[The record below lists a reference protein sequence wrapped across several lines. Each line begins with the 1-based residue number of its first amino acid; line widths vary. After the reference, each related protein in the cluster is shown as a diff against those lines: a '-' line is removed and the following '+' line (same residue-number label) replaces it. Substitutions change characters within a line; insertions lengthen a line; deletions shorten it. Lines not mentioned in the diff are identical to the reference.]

1 VTDGQTT
8 LRGTSALERP
18 MVRWDKP
25 WLLLVVANVVGT
37 LYILA
42 SVLGWWDAV
51 GAGILDYVAF
61 EALIVVANLLFLR
74 SALAQPGRWRRP
86 WLLVSAGLFAALVGS
101 LVSILYGLTLGYV
114 PSPSWA
120 DAFFLALYPL
130 VAIGLMQFPRAV
142 RRPGDAVGF
151 ALDAVA
157 VLFGGG
163 MVVAYT
169 LIIPTL
175 EMGQDGLAAQA
186 VAAAYPLGDLL
197 LVFGLLWVVIR
208 RRSLPRDAGIGA
220 LVLALLIQVAVDLL
234 FSHESLNGGTGN
246 ATLLNSMAALTWI
259 LVAWAGY
266 MRLRNKSADGV
277 QREIGVPGLFAY
289 LVAYLAALVGF
300 GVLAIAA
307 RDIIGTP
314 LGVMVVAAVAVTP
327 LLLARQ
333 ALALRESGT
342 LHELKA
348 SQETEERFRSLV
360 TNSSDT
366 IFVTDPDT
374 SILFCTPSAES
385 VFGYA
390 PDTLN
395 RGKLSD
401 LVHPDDI
408 PAMLSLVARCAGQ
421 AGSSARGEWR
431 LRDHEGEWHFTE
443 TVIANLLED
452 PHVHSIVFT
461 SRDIGERVRFQNEL
475 EHQAFHDALTGLANR
490 VLFGDRVAHAIA
502 RAERTGS
509 RVAVLFLDID
519 DFKLVNDS
527 YGHVMGDHLLVQVAE
542 RIDGILRAGDTAA
555 RLGGDEFAILL
566 EGATDLHKACQVAE
580 RALGLFEDKF
590 PIEAADLAVS
600 ASVGVAI
607 SNGSHT
613 SAQELLRDA
622 DVAMYSAKA
631 HGKNRL
637 EVFEPEMQAAVY
649 ERLELANELREAV
662 ERREFVVFYQP
673 IVEIAT
679 ELIVGCEALVRW
691 AHPRRGLL
699 QPDAFIQIAEEKGL
713 IVPIG
718 DYVLMRA
725 CRQLADWDRRLGTS
739 DMRMAVNLSPRQLKD
754 PLVVATVRRAL
765 EQSGIDSGRLT
776 LEITETAP
784 VEDSYATLARLR
796 DLKAPGVRLSIDD
809 FGTGFSSLSYLRQFP
824 VDAVKIAKPFV
835 DHIAEGDDHSALARA
850 IITLGDTLRLEVV
863 AEGIEQEAQMLTLRS
878 MGCQLGQGYY
888 SSRPVKAADLW
899 SLLSAERRAGAAART

>member
-1 VTDGQTT
+1 VTEGPTT
-8 LRGTSALERP
+8 LRGTLTLGRP
-18 MVRWDKP
+18 IVRWDRP
-25 WLLLVVANVVGT
+25 WLLLVVANTVGAI
-37 LYILA
+37 YMVA
-42 SVLGWWDAV
+42 SILGWWEAV
-51 GAGILDYVAF
+51 GNGILDYVAF
-61 EALIVVANLLFLR
+61 EALIIIANLLFLR

-101 LVSILYGLTLGYV
+101 LVSVLYGLTLGYV

-120 DAFFLALYPL
+120 DVFFLALYPL
-130 VAIGLMQFPRAV
+130 VAAGLMQFPRAV
-142 RRPGDAVGF
+142 TNPGDAAGF

-175 EMGQDGLAAQA
+175 EAGLDGLAAQV

-208 RRSLPRDAGIGA
+208 RRSLPRDAGIAA

-234 FSHESLNGGTGN
+234 FSYESLNGGSGN
-246 ATLLNSMAALTWI
+246 TTLLNCMAALTWI

-277 QREIGVPGLFAY
+277 EREISVPGLFAY

-300 GVLAIAA
+300 AVLLMAS
-307 RDIIGTP
+307 RGIIGTP
-314 LGVMVVAAVAVTP
+314 LGVMILAAVAVTP

-348 SQETEERFRSLV
+348 SHETEERFRSLV

-374 SILFCTPSAES
+374 SILFCTPSAET

-390 PDTLN
+390 PDDLSK
-395 RGKLSD
+395 RRLSD
-401 LVHPDDI
+401 IVHPDDI

-421 AGSSARGEWR
+421 TGGSTRGEWR
-431 LRDHEGEWHFTE
+431 LCDHEGQWHYTE
-443 TVIANLLED
+443 TVVANLLED
-452 PHVHSIVFT
+452 PHVHSLVFT

-475 EHQAFHDALTGLANR
+475 QHQAFHDALTGLANR
-490 VLFGDRVAHAIA
+490 VLFKDRVEHALA
-502 RAERTGS
+502 RAERTGTS
-509 RVAVLFLDID
+509 VAVLFLDID

-542 RIDGILRAGDTAA
+542 RIGGILRASDTAA

-566 EGATDLHKACQVAE
+566 EGATDLREACHVAE
-580 RALGLFEDKF
+580 RALDLFENKF
-590 PIEAADLAVS
+590 SIEAAGLAVS
-600 ASVGVAI
+600 ASIGVATCD
-607 SNGSHT
+607 GLHT

-649 ERLELANELREAV
+649 ERLELANELSEAV
-662 ERREFVVFYQP
+662 ARREFVVFYQP

-679 ELIVGCEALVRW
+679 ELIIGCEALVRW

-718 DYVLMRA
+718 EYVLTQA
-725 CRQLADWDRRLGTS
+725 CQQLVDWDEQLGATA
-739 DMRMAVNLSPRQLKD
+739 MRMAVNLSPRQLKD
-754 PLVVATVRRAL
+754 PLVVSTVCRAL
-765 EQSGIDSGRLT
+765 EQSGIDPGRLT
-776 LEITETAP
+776 LEITETAL

-796 DLKAPGVRLSIDD
+796 DLKALGVRLSIDD
-809 FGTGFSSLSYLRQFP
+809 FGTGYSSLSYLRQFP

-835 DHIAEGDDHSALARA
+835 DHITEGDDNSALARA

-863 AEGIEQEAQMLTLRS
+863 AEGIEQESQMLALRG

-888 SSRPVKAADLW
+888 SSRPVEASRLS
-899 SLLSAERRAGAAART
+899 SLLSAERRAEAAPRA